1 MRTGILSDEGVRRMC
16 PENAPI
22 PMNRPDLLPQMTR
35 VPGLRSTRPATAKA
49 MLDSVERITGSN
61 INALFIENSQK
72 RPPVVQ
78 HVRYSNITFAST
90 LQPARPTASTSRA
103 VGTQTDDNGNSS
115 ETQTDNNGN
124 SSETNGDES
133 NGTQLH
139 TDVESPST
147 TASNPDDP
155 NEELDSEG
163 YGTGDEAAEVA
174 GHLETPPALQGNPAF
189 VEEPDLPDTPVA
201 TPLRTSET
209 FYRRRDQRSS

>member
-49 MLDSVERITGSN
+49 MLDSVERITGTN

-103 VGTQTDDNGNSS
+103 VETQTDDNGNSS

-133 NGTQLH
+133 NETQLQ
-139 TDVESPST
+139 TDVETPST
-147 TASNPDDP
+147 TASDPDDP
-155 NEELDSEG
+155 DEELDSEG

-174 GHLETPPALQGNPAF
+174 EHLGTSPALQGTPAF
-189 VEEPDLPDTPVA
+189 VEEPDSPDTPVA

-209 FYRRRDQRSS
+209 FSRRRYQRSS

>member
-49 MLDSVERITGSN
+49 MLDSVERITGTD

-78 HVRYSNITFAST
+78 PVRYSHITFAST

-103 VGTQTDDNGNSS
+103 V

-124 SSETNGDES
+124 GSETNGDES
-133 NGTQLH
+133 NGTQLV
-139 TDVESPST
+139 TDVETPST

-155 NEELDSEG
+155 DEELDSEG

-174 GHLETPPALQGNPAF
+174 EHLGTSPALQGTPAF
-189 VEEPDLPDTPVA
+189 VEEPELPDTPVA
-201 TPLRTSET
+201 TPLRRTSET
-209 FYRRRDQRSS
+209 FSRRYQRPS

>member
-49 MLDSVERITGSN
+49 MLDSVERITGTN

-78 HVRYSNITFAST
+78 PVRYSHITFAST

-103 VGTQTDDNGNSS
+103 V

-124 SSETNGDES
+124 GSETNGDES
-133 NGTQLH
+133 NGTQLV
-139 TDVESPST
+139 TDVETPST

-155 NEELDSEG
+155 DEELDSEG

-174 GHLETPPALQGNPAF
+174 EHLGTSPALQGTPAF
-189 VEEPDLPDTPVA
+189 VEEPELPDTPVA

-209 FYRRRDQRSS
+209 FSRRRYQRPS

>member
-1 MRTGILSDEGVRRMC
+1 MC

-49 MLDSVERITGSN
+49 MLDSVERITGTN

-78 HVRYSNITFAST
+78 PVRYSNITFAST

-103 VGTQTDDNGNSS
+103 VETQTDDNGNSS

-133 NGTQLH
+133 NETQLQ
-139 TDVESPST
+139 TDVETPST
-147 TASNPDDP
+147 TASDPDDP
-155 NEELDSEG
+155 DEELDSEG

-174 GHLETPPALQGNPAF
+174 EHLGTSPALQGTPAF
-189 VEEPDLPDTPVA
+189 VEEPDSPDTPVA

-209 FYRRRDQRSS
+209 FSRRRYQRSS